1 MRLIDGDWADAEMRK
16 AFSLPEMIGEMDNPD
31 EREGITAINIISAAR
46 TIIPGR
52 DDIDPLQCFV
62 IGNTLTQVELVILLR
77 KMEKRKPRSIGTK
90 PRVLY
95 GLAADCIE
103 KLMGVK
109 P

>member
-16 AFSLPEMIGEMDNPD
+16 AFSIPEMIGEMDNPN
-31 EREGITAINIISAAR
+31 EREGITAINIITAAR

-52 DDIDPLQCFV
+52 DDIESLQCFV
-62 IGNTLTQVELVILLR
+62 FGKTLSPMELIVLLR

-90 PRVLY
+90 PRLLY

-103 KLMGVK
+103 KLIEVK